1 MAFINKIR
9 LRKFE
14 FKYFKLSHSIDNQQP
29 GYMAT
34 QVHNPS
40 TNQDVTKFIQGFD
53 AIEGQVI
60 DAEWYDRKDDS
71 GHRYVGYMLTVIVDD
86 ETIHLDFPYG
96 KPAYRVLTRCGKNV
110 DWTMPVT
117 FSAWQSTTPGGKP
130 TTAVCFSQG
139 KTADGKNNVVKWAY
153 TKDNPN
159 GCPSPEEGVKGLNWD
174 NVERWLKTQF
184 DATVI
189 PAIKAAGA
197 KHVRPIDMLDGAME
211 FAKRKAAGAGVSDPY
226 GDMQMPET
234 VPEDIDADS
243 IPF

>member
-1 MAFINKIR
+1 MGFITKNR

-14 FKYFKLSHSIDNQQP
+14 FKHFKLSHSVDAPQS
-29 GYMAT
+29 GYVAT

-40 TNQDVTKFIQGFD
+40 TNQDVTKYIQGFD

-71 GHRYVGYMLTVIVDD
+71 GHRYVGYLLTLLVDD

-110 DWTMPVT
+110 DWTKPVT

-139 KTADGKNNVVKWAY
+139 KTPDGKNNVVKWAY
-153 TKDNPN
+153 TKDNPG
-159 GCPSPEEGVKGLNWD
+159 GCPAPEEGVKGLNWD
-174 NVERWLKTQF
+174 NVERWLKAQF
-184 DATVI
+184 DNGVV

-197 KHVRPIDMLDGAME
+197 RFAKPADELEAAAIHAARKTAADDPYADAPLMDYAME
-211 FAKRKAAGAGVSDPY
+211 EEDS
-226 GDMQMPET
+226 
-234 VPEDIDADS
+234 VP
-243 IPF
+243 F

>member
-1 MAFINKIR
+1 MAFITKSR

-14 FKYFKLSHSIDNQQP
+14 FKHFKLSHSLDAPQP
-29 GYMAT
+29 GYATT

-40 TNQDVTKFIQGFD
+40 TNQDVTKYVQGYD
-53 AIEGQVI
+53 AIEGQVV
-60 DAEWYDRKDDS
+60 DAEWYDRKDDN
-71 GHRYVGYMLTVIVDD
+71 GHRYVGYVLTVNVDN

-110 DWTMPVT
+110 DWSKPVT

-139 KTADGKNNVVKWAY
+139 KTVDGKNNVIKWAY

-184 DATVI
+184 DNVVV
-189 PAIKAAGA
+189 PAIKTAGA
-197 KHVRPIDMLDGAME
+197 KYARPTDELE
-211 FAKRKAAGAGVSDPY
+211 AAERHINRQRGEEDDPY
-226 GDMQMPET
+226 VDAPPLEYA
-234 VPEDIDADS
+234 EEADS
-243 IPF
+243 VPF